1 MYTKQAM
8 IPRAFGHFMDDLL
21 NNGIQK
27 VWGEDSTLDRSNIAV
42 NIAEREKSYELYL
55 VAPGLSKDAFK
66 LNVDKL
72 LLTIS
77 YEKKE
82 ENSEEGYK
90 WIRSEFQINSFKR
103 SFTLNEKIDNT
114 AISASYTDG
123 ILNIHLPKKEPL
135 ETSAQEIP
143 VN

>member
-8 IPRAFGHFMDDLL
+8 NSRTFGNFMEDLL
-21 NNGIQK
+21 NNGIQR
-27 VWGEDSTLDRSNIAV
+27 VWGDDSAFDRSNIAV
-42 NIAEREKSYELYL
+42 NIAETEKSYELYL

-82 ENSEEGYK
+82 SNTDEGNK
-90 WIRSEFQINSFKR
+90 WLRSEFQINSFKR

-123 ILNIHLPKKEPL
+123 ILNIHLPKKEPV